1 MIITKKT
8 RLMTAHDTRIRI
20 KLDDPESLTWG
31 MSTVTPADGH
41 EKAVIDWGDGTRTEV
56 TRKGGQTHTYEEVG
70 EYEVR
75 ISDDIS
81 SLVCSAKTNTSPYR
95 SVYAPMIRAT
105 HTTATLLDRL
115 GTVCFSNATNMR
127 IFTSEEAAVRS
138 IGINAF
144 QDCASLM
151 GRLNFPYAEEIA
163 SSAFNGATGITELH
177 FSAAHEE
184 TIKALPGFDTA
195 FGAANATVIFD
206 L

>member
-1 MIITKKT
+1 MVITKKT
-8 RLMTAHDTRIRI
+8 RLLSAHGTRIRI

-31 MSTVTPADGH
+31 MSTVTPAEGH

-56 TRKGGQTHTYEEVG
+56 TRKGSQTHTYAEVG

-95 SVYAPMIRAT
+95 SVYAPMIRET
-105 HTTATLLDRL
+105 HTTATLFDRL
-115 GTVCFSNATNMR
+115 GTVCFSNAANMR
-127 IFTSEEAAVRS
+127 VFTSEGVAVSS

-144 QDCASLM
+144 QDCTSLA
-151 GRLNFPYAEEIA
+151 GRLNFPCAEEIA

-177 FSAAHEE
+177 FSAAHED
-184 TIKALPGFDTA
+184 TIKTLPGYDTG
-195 FGAANATVIFD
+195 FGAENATVYFD